1 MGSKEFIELCKEE
14 VKEYTEDHLDKS
26 KEQPDFEVYVV
37 WYAKT
42 LQNHKALLGTTLDD
56 EKKTVIMH
64 TKEGK
69 EMDIRETERV
79 IYTLSNILDDGWVLA
94 DEENCPE
101 LGGVATFGF
110 DEAIKYLK
118 RGMKVKRKGWNGK
131 DQYIELATNV
141 SFKTPNDEVIN
152 VDHVDMG
159 NKAIAFHGT
168 SGVQLGWLASQSD
181 MLSED
186 WTFVEEN

>member
-1 MGSKEFIELCKEE
+1 MEFK
-14 VKEYTEDHLDKS
+14 
-26 KEQPDFEVYVV
+26 
-37 WYAKT
+37 
-42 LQNHKALLGTTLDD
+42 KALELMKQGMKMKLPSWGGYWFYDN
-56 EKKTVIMH
+56 KKETIIMH
-64 TKEGK
+64 TKDSK
-69 EMDIRETERV
+69 ELDIRETDRV
-79 IYTLSNILDDGWVLA
+79 EYTALNICSDGWMIA
-94 DEENCPE
+94 DESNCPE
-101 LGGVATFGF
+101 LGGVVTFGF

-118 RGMKVKRKGWNGK
+118 RGLKVKRKGWNGK

>member
-1 MGSKEFIELCKEE
+1 MEFK
-14 VKEYTEDHLDKS
+14 
-26 KEQPDFEVYVV
+26 
-37 WYAKT
+37 
-42 LQNHKALLGTTLDD
+42 KALELMKQGMKMKLPSWGGYWFYDN
-56 EKKTVIMH
+56 EKEAIIMH

-69 EMDIRETERV
+69 ELDIRETDRV
-79 IYTLSNILDDGWVLA
+79 EYTTLNICSNDWMIA
-94 DEENCPE
+94 DKNNCPE
-101 LGGVATFGF
+101 LGGEATFGF

-131 DQYIELATNV
+131 EQYIELATNV

-168 SGVQLGWLASQSD
+168 SGIQLGWLASQSD
-181 MLSED
+181 MLSND
-186 WTFVEEN
+186 WIFAEEN

>member
-1 MGSKEFIELCKEE
+1 MEFK
-14 VKEYTEDHLDKS
+14 
-26 KEQPDFEVYVV
+26 
-37 WYAKT
+37 
-42 LQNHKALLGTTLDD
+42 KALELMKQGMKMKLPSWGGYWFYDN
-56 EKKTVIMH
+56 EKEAIIMH

-69 EMDIRETERV
+69 ELDIRETERV
-79 IYTLSNILDDGWVLA
+79 EYTALNICSNDWVIA
-94 DEENCPE
+94 DKNNCPE
-101 LGGVATFGF
+101 LGGEATFGF

-152 VDHVDMG
+152 VDHIDMG

-186 WTFVEEN
+186 WIFVEEN

>member
-1 MGSKEFIELCKEE
+1 MEFK
-14 VKEYTEDHLDKS
+14 
-26 KEQPDFEVYVV
+26 
-37 WYAKT
+37 
-42 LQNHKALLGTTLDD
+42 KALKLMKQGMKMKLSSWGGYWFYDN
-56 EKKTVIMH
+56 EKETIIMH
-64 TKEGK
+64 TKEG
-69 EMDIRETERV
+69 EELDIRETERV
-79 IYTLSNILDDGWVLA
+79 EYTTLNICSNDWMIA
-94 DEENCPE
+94 DKNNCPE
-101 LGGVATFGF
+101 LGGEATFGF

-152 VDHVDMG
+152 VDHIDMG

-186 WTFVEEN
+186 

>member
-1 MGSKEFIELCKEE
+1 MEFK
-14 VKEYTEDHLDKS
+14 
-26 KEQPDFEVYVV
+26 
-37 WYAKT
+37 
-42 LQNHKALLGTTLDD
+42 KALELMKQGMKMKLPSWGGYWFYDN
-56 EKKTVIMH
+56 EKETIIMH

-69 EMDIRETERV
+69 ELDIRETERV
-79 IYTLSNILDDGWVLA
+79 EYTALNICSNEWMIA
-94 DEENCPE
+94 DKNNCPE

-131 DQYIELATNV
+131 EQYIELATNV

-168 SGVQLGWLASQSD
+168 SGIQLGWLASQAD
-181 MLSED
+181 MLSND
-186 WTFVEEN
+186 WSFVE

>member
-1 MGSKEFIELCKEE
+1 MKFKEAFELMKNGA
-14 VKEYTEDHLDKS
+14 KIKLPSWGGY
-26 KEQPDFEVYVV
+26 
-37 WYAKT
+37 WYW
-42 LQNHKALLGTTLDD
+42 DD

-64 TKEGK
+64 TKDGK
-69 EMDIRETERV
+69 ETDIRETERV
-79 IYTLSNILDDGWVLA
+79 IYTLSNILDDQWQIA
-94 DEENCPE
+94 DEENCPV

-110 DEAIKYLK
+110 DKAIGCLK
-118 RGMKVKRKGWNGK
+118 RGFKVKRRGWNGK
-131 DQYIELATNV
+131 EQYIELATNV

-152 VDHVDMG
+152 VDHIDMG

-186 WTFVEEN
+186 WTFAE

>member
-1 MGSKEFIELCKEE
+1 MEFK
-14 VKEYTEDHLDKS
+14 
-26 KEQPDFEVYVV
+26 
-37 WYAKT
+37 
-42 LQNHKALLGTTLDD
+42 KALKLMKQGMKMKLPSWGGYWFYDN
-56 EKKTVIMH
+56 EKETIIMH
-64 TKEGK
+64 TKEG
-69 EMDIRETERV
+69 EELDIRETERV
-79 IYTLSNILDDGWVLA
+79 EYTTLNICSNDWMIA
-94 DEENCPE
+94 DKNNCPE
-101 LGGVATFGF
+101 LGGEATFGF

-118 RGMKVKRKGWNGK
+118 RGMKVKRKGLNGK

-152 VDHVDMG
+152 VDHIDMG